1 LSPTEVCGTIWLSGA
16 ARTFSRI
23 PFCFSIFSELIR
35 SRPSTKQEL
44 FNLRHAMLRN
54 VIERAFGILK
64 NRFRILLLPPKY
76 PLEVQIRIPAALSAV
91 HNFIRRY
98 ESTDDT
104 HRMEED
110 NVEYEDP
117 EDIDLP
123 LRDRIADTMWD
134 HYMVL
139 RRQLD
144 LEEEEDSE
152 LGYIDFDFDLD
163 SDNSDGQYM

>member
-1 LSPTEVCGTIWLSGA
+1 
-16 ARTFSRI
+16 
-23 PFCFSIFSELIR
+23 
-35 SRPSTKQEL
+35 
-44 FNLRHAMLRN
+44 MLRN

>member
-1 LSPTEVCGTIWLSGA
+1 
-16 ARTFSRI
+16 
-23 PFCFSIFSELIR
+23 
-35 SRPSTKQEL
+35 
-44 FNLRHAMLRN
+44 
-54 VIERAFGILK
+54 
-64 NRFRILLLPPKY
+64 
-76 PLEVQIRIPAALSAV
+76 
-91 HNFIRRY
+91 
-98 ESTDDT
+98 
-104 HRMEED
+104 MEED